1 MQNNKNQIISKEQ
14 IYNKVWG
21 IDNEIESNMND
32 KDIQNDYENADPS
45 EQQEIKFRII
55 LDEVIKAEQAVMS
68 DNEWKEEIVKL
79 NKEDADEYITNMLA
93 EIIEIATEELTTNK
107 AYKVYNV
114 TMEEVASVM
123 QTHGTADTI
132 YEYYN
137 NSFNAEKNE
146 ELKEWTKQ
154 FNEDFDDSFNFT
166 DYDGNGEID
175 DEEWDKNM
183 EEYRLNH

>member
-1 MQNNKNQIISKEQ
+1 
-14 IYNKVWG
+14 
-21 IDNEIESNMND
+21 
-32 KDIQNDYENADPS
+32 
-45 EQQEIKFRII
+45 
-55 LDEVIKAEQAVMS
+55 MS
-68 DNEWKEEIVKL
+68 YW
-79 NKEDADEYITNMLA
+79 
-93 EIIEIATEELTTNK
+93 
-107 AYKVYNV
+107 
-114 TMEEVASVM
+114 
-123 QTHGTADTI
+123 

>member
-1 MQNNKNQIISKEQ
+1 
-14 IYNKVWG
+14 
-21 IDNEIESNMND
+21 MND

-107 AYKVYNV
+107 TYKVYNV